1 MLPLRCAIVDDKPLA
16 IDVIRT
22 YIEQVP
28 FLSLVHATTNPLAAL
43 LWVDQQLVDVIFL
56 DIQMPELT
64 GVQFMK
70 IVEARVGII
79 LTTAYANYAL
89 EGFEHNA
96 LDYLLKPVSF
106 ERFYKAAL
114 KAKKWREQRP
124 HPAILPVKPAAPGR
138 DYFFVKTDYKIVKI
152 SFATMTYA
160 EARQNYTI
168 LHTTDGK
175 IMTLQPLKQLAE
187 QLPSN
192 HFVRVHKSYLVNLRK
207 IEAVERNQIHLGEAR
222 IPIGET
228 YQSAFLKMLNLP

>member
-28 FLSLVHATTNPLAAL
+28 FLTLVHATTNPLAAL
-43 LWVDQQLVDVIFL
+43 PWVDQQLVDVIFL

-70 IVEARVGII
+70 IVEARVGIV
-79 LTTAYANYAL
+79 LTTAYTDYAL
-89 EGFEHNA
+89 EGFEHSA

-114 KAKKWREQRP
+114 KAKSWLERRQN
-124 HPAILPVKPAAPGR
+124 PAALPVTPAETGR
-138 DYFFVKTDYKIVKI
+138 DYIFVKTDYKIVKI
-152 SFATMTYA
+152 AFPTMAYA
-160 EARQNYTI
+160 EAKQNYTV

-192 HFVRVHKSYLVNLRK
+192 SFVRVHKSYLVNLRK
-207 IEAVERNQIHLGEAR
+207 IEAVERNQIYIGEAR

-228 YQSAFLKMLNLP
+228 YQSAFLKVLNLP